1 MSTDLLRHLENY
13 AAHFEAGLADFEVD
27 DVVGSGSEH
36 LETPTLGRR
45 LRPSL
50 AIAAATLVTAVAV
63 GLPVYL
69 LRRQPEST
77 VPGEPAVTTTIA
89 TTSAPTTGAEA
100 GTPITWLDPKWQQV
114 LDPGLEAGGMEY
126 MEAITTG
133 GPGLVAV
140 GSDCG
145 TGLCGPPG
153 RHYETDD
160 WDAAVWVSTDG
171 TAWQRVPHDES
182 ALGGPGSQDMLDVVE
197 AGPGLVAVGIVDHAY
212 WGGRRAPWE
221 VRPGEGALGSLP
233 GYRHE
238 EGRDDIDAAV
248 WVSADGITWERVADP
263 GSVFSGPANGSAP
276 EVGDQGME
284 AVAVGKGLIVA
295 VGSAHE
301 DAAVWIS
308 TDGYDWQ
315 RIPHDEAVFGGMS
328 GQWMHD
334 VIFTGDRFIA
344 VGTDLACPECID
356 RFAPQAAVWTSE
368 DGITW
373 SRVPDDPE
381 VFGVGPDGFAMLTMW
396 SVTATD
402 TGYVAAGM
410 SDSRMPLWFSEDG
423 IEWTRVQDP
432 DAPFA
437 RPTPMIYW
445 NESQLFHEPV
455 KALAATP
462 DGVIAASWDRD
473 STEVTDPRDSM
484 ERSGFEHDWHWGHIL
499 PEIAKTDVI
508 VVGDIA
514 VAVGYAA
521 GDAAVWVADL
531 NE

>member
-1 MSTDLLRHLENY
+1 MTTDLLRQLEDY
-13 AAHFEAGLADFEVD
+13 AAHFEAGLADFAVD
-27 DVVGSGSEH
+27 DVVGSGVDQVES
-36 LETPTLGRR
+36 PRR
-45 LRPSL
+45 RFRPSL
-50 AIAAATLVTAVAV
+50 AIAAAVLVTAVSV
-63 GLPVYL
+63 GVPLFL
-69 LRRQPEST
+69 LRRQPGSG
-77 VPGEPAVTTTIA
+77 VVGDPGATTTIPA
-89 TTSAPTTGAEA
+89 TTTVTPTTIDAS
-100 GTPITWLDPKWQQV
+100 PITWVEPVWERV
-114 LDPGLEAGGMEY
+114 LDVGLADEGMEY

-133 GPGLVAV
+133 GPGFVAV

-145 TGLCGPPG
+145 TGLCEPPG
-153 RHYETDD
+153 SHYETDD
-160 WDAAVWVSTDG
+160 WDAAVWVSVDG
-171 TAWQRVPHDES
+171 STWQRVPHDEE

-221 VRPGEGALGSLP
+221 VRPGEGPLGSLP

-248 WVSADGITWERVADP
+248 WVSEDGITWERVGDP
-263 GSVFSGPANGSAP
+263 NAVFSGPAYGSAP
-276 EVGDQGME
+276 EAGDQGME

-301 DAAVWIS
+301 DAAVWVS

-315 RIPHDEAVFGGMS
+315 RIPHDDAVFGGMS

-334 VIFTGDRFIA
+334 VTFTGERFIA

-373 SRVPDDPE
+373 SRVPRDPE
-381 VFGVGPDGFAMLTMW
+381 VFGAGPDGFAMLTMW

-423 IEWTRVQDP
+423 TEWTRVQDP

-437 RPTPMIYW
+437 YPSPTVYW
-445 NESQLFHEPV
+445 NESRLFHEPV

-462 DGVIAASWDRD
+462 DGIIAASWDRE
-473 STEVTDPRDSM
+473 STDVTGPGDGM
-484 ERSGFEHDWHWGHIL
+484 ERTGFEHDWHWGHIL
-499 PEIAKTDVI
+499 PVIARTDVI
-508 VVGDIA
+508 VAGDTAI
-514 VAVGYAA
+514 AVGYAD

-531 NE
+531 GG